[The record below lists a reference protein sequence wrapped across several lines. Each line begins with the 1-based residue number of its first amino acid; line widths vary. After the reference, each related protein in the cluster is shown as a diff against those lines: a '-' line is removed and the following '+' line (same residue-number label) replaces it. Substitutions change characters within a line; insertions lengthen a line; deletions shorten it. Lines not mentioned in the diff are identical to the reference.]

1 MKSEKKSGL
10 NTLRTNKKGSFML
23 GILIVIYIVFI
34 SLGLPDSVFGVS
46 WPVLHIEFGIPES
59 FASVYSIIIGVCSGG
74 VSFIAGK
81 LLRKFGTA
89 NVTFFSILLTAIGL
103 IGISFSPN
111 IIVMMLCA
119 VIMGYGAGAIDT
131 GLNNYISLHYESRHM
146 NWLHCFWGVGV
157 TISPLI
163 MSAFLNGENG
173 SWRNGYRIL
182 AVIQFSIALLV
193 ALSLKKWKKLEKD
206 DKKEITEEQIEK
218 HSFIDILKIK
228 GALTSILSQGLY
240 CSMEFLIGTWG
251 ASFLVNSYDYSPDVA
266 ARWVSLY
273 YGGIML
279 GRLISGFISIKA
291 SDNTLIRGGILTA
304 FLGIV
309 LLALPLG
316 TISVAG
322 LLLIG
327 VGFGPIFPSILH
339 SVPDRFGAKYSA
351 DLTGFHMGGA
361 YATGFAVQLAFGYI
375 ATATTFKIT
384 PFVLLSFIILLFTIN
399 EFTIKIIKKSRSI
412 K

>member
-1 MKSEKKSGL
+1 
-10 NTLRTNKKGSFML
+10 ML

-46 WPVLHIEFGIPES
+46 WPVLHIDFGVPES
-59 FASVYSIIIGVCSGG
+59 AGSLYSIITGVCSGG
-74 VSFIAGK
+74 VAFVAGK

-89 NVTFFSILLTAIGL
+89 NVTFFSILLTALGL
-103 IGISFSPN
+103 IGISLSPN
-111 IIVMMLCA
+111 IIVMMICA
-119 VIMGYGAGAIDT
+119 IIMCYGQGAIDT
-131 GLNNYISLHYESRHM
+131 GLNNYISLHYEARHM
-146 NWLHCFWGVGV
+146 SWLHCFWGVGV
-157 TISPLI
+157 TTSPLI
-163 MSAFLNGENG
+163 MSLFLNGESG

-182 AVIQFSIALLV
+182 AVIQFAIAILV
-193 ALSLKKWKKLEKD
+193 ALSLKKWKSIENKS
-206 DKKEITEEQIEK
+206 KKENIEEQGEK
-218 HSFIDILKIK
+218 LSLNDILKLK

-251 ASFLVNSYDYSPDVA
+251 ASFLVNTQKFSPDIA
-266 ARWVSLY
+266 ARWISLY
-273 YGGIML
+273 FCGIML

-291 SDNTLIRGGILTA
+291 SDNTLIRGGITTA
-304 FLGIV
+304 FLGMI

-316 TISVAG
+316 SISVAG

-361 YATGFAVQLAFGYI
+361 YAIGFAVQLTFGYI

-384 PFVLLSFIILLFTIN
+384 PFVLLGFIILLFAVN
-399 EFTIKIIKKSRSI
+399 EFTIKTIKKSRSI